1 MERLEAESGQAG
13 AVVIANRS
21 APTAAIVP
29 ILVYEDVGKALEF
42 LSRAFGFKERL
53 RAEWGGAISHAQM
66 DIGDGSIMMGKQGGP
81 FKVASGDTV
90 SQYAHVHVE
99 NVDAHFA
106 HAKAAGATI
115 LKEPEDMP
123 FGVRQY
129 TAKDIGGHW
138 WTFSQNIR
146 DVDPAD
152 WGAKVSK

>member
-1 MERLEAESGQAG
+1 M
-13 AVVIANRS
+13 IANRS
-21 APTAAIVP
+21 APTAPIVP
-29 ILVYEDVGKALEF
+29 VLVYEDVAKALEF

-53 RAEWGGAISHAQM
+53 RAEWGGAVSHAQM
-66 DIGDGSIMMGKQGGP
+66 DIGGGSIMMGKQGGP
-81 FKVASGDTV
+81 FRVASGDTV

-99 NVDAHFA
+99 DVDTHFA

-115 LKEPEDMP
+115 LKEPQDMP
-123 FGVRQY
+123 FGARQY

-152 WGAKVSK
+152 WGAKVSR